1 MAVDPVPYVVHGAK
15 HSADIFRQAFH
26 ESTSGGEG
34 ISTPTSLHVRQT
46 ATPSNQVRVRAGGAI
61 ILNSY
66 QGGAGQSYAVR
77 NVSDTMVDV
86 PASDSTG
93 PKSYYII
100 VRVSDPQFAGQA
112 PEDPLEGPYVFME
125 CVPQSANITDP
136 HLKLAA
142 VVVPASTATIINSMI
157 TSMRELAQPKMI
169 TVNRS
174 RPLNLT
180 DVETLTMTDASG
192 ERFPNSGGGQ
202 NIVVPS
208 WATRAIIE
216 AEWLMINERPGNAY
230 GAIWVEYGPLAS
242 GGDTREYSTQRFRWN
257 TQAGSDSSRGIW
269 KISDDVYIPAALRG
283 SSQVFSM
290 RGYLTYASDGSARP
304 QMDQHSGI
312 VFKVTF
318 MQVADASDT

>member
-1 MAVDPVPYVVHGAK
+1 
-15 HSADIFRQAFH
+15 
-26 ESTSGGEG
+26 
-34 ISTPTSLHVRQT
+34 
-46 ATPSNQVRVRAGGAI
+46 
-61 ILNSY
+61 
-66 QGGAGQSYAVR
+66 
-77 NVSDTMVDV
+77 MVDV

-216 AEWLMINERPGNAY
+216 AEWLMIN
-230 GAIWVEYGPLAS
+230 
-242 GGDTREYSTQRFRWN
+242 
-257 TQAGSDSSRGIW
+257 
-269 KISDDVYIPAALRG
+269 
-283 SSQVFSM
+283 
-290 RGYLTYASDGSARP
+290 
-304 QMDQHSGI
+304 
-312 VFKVTF
+312 
-318 MQVADASDT
+318 

>member
-15 HSADIFRQAFH
+15 HSADVFRQAFH
-26 ESTSGGEG
+26 DSTGGAEG
-34 ISTPTSLHVRQT
+34 ISTPTSFHVRQT

-77 NVSDTMVDV
+77 NMSDTFVDV

-93 PKSYYII
+93 SKSYYII
-100 VRVSDPQFAGQA
+100 VRISDPQFAGSA
-112 PEDPLEGPYVFME
+112 PSDPTVGPYVFME
-125 CVPQSANITDP
+125 CVPQSTTITDP
-136 HLKLAA
+136 HLKLAS

-157 TSMRELAQPKMI
+157 TSMRDLAQPKML

-174 RPLNLT
+174 RPLNLD

-192 ERFPNSGGGQ
+192 ERFPNAGGGQ
-202 NIVVPS
+202 NIFVPE

-216 AEWLMINERPGNAY
+216 TEWLMINERPGNAY
-230 GAIWVEYGPLAS
+230 GAVWVEYGPLAS
-242 GGDTREYSTQRFRWN
+242 GGDTRQYSTQRFRWN
-257 TQAGSDSSRGIW
+257 TQAGSDSARGIW
-269 KISDDVYIPAALRG
+269 KVSDDVPIPASLRG

-290 RGYLTYASDGSARP
+290 RGYLTYTSAGSARP

-318 MQVADASDT
+318 MQVADSSDT

>member
-15 HSADIFRQAFH
+15 HSADVFRQAFH
-26 ESTSGGEG
+26 DSTGGGEG
-34 ISTPTSLHVRQT
+34 ISTPTALHVRQT
-46 ATPSNQVRVRAGGAI
+46 ATPSSQVRVRAGGAI

-77 NVSDTMVDV
+77 NVSDTLVDV

-93 PKSYYII
+93 SKSYYII

-112 PEDPLEGPYVFME
+112 TEDPLEGPYVFME

-136 HLKLAA
+136 HLKLAS

-157 TSMRELAQPKMI
+157 TSMRDLAQPKMI

-192 ERFPNSGGGQ
+192 ERFPNAGGGQ

-208 WATRAIIE
+208 WATRAIVE

-269 KISDDVYIPAALRG
+269 KISDDVPIPAELRG

-290 RGYLTYASDGSARP
+290 RGYLTYASDGAARP

-318 MQVADASDT
+318 MQVADTSDT